1 MWDQN
6 PHLPSS
12 SKHPTH
18 PILRKPCFMILRHAE
33 NHLDPPA
40 NGQCFFI
47 FLEEFYSLSCH
58 SLIQENILS
67 KGLQLMPPFQK
78 PENPLKMNEQCC
90 AHISILLLWKISGDK
105 SHWLLSVAL
114 IWWNK
119 PLLHKPSPKYP
130 LWDDV
135 YLWCTSVQSEC
146 YPGNARVCRRRPPE

>member
-1 MWDQN
+1 MKSGVGFQAHRN
-6 PHLPSS
+6 YSFAILLSYLGTIFCFSPSWILLRA
-12 SKHPTH
+12 HPGAASV
-18 PILRKPCFMILRHAE
+18 FMSRTSFVQ
-33 NHLDPPA
+33 D
-40 NGQCFFI
+40 
-47 FLEEFYSLSCH
+47 
-58 SLIQENILS
+58 NILS